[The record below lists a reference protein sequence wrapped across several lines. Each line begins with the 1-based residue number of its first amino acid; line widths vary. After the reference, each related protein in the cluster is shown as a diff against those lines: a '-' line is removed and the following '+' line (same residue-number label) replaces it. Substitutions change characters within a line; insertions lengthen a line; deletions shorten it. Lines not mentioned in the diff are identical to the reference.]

1 MASQTPSEI
10 LDGIAAA
17 RVAFEKNEAGS
28 REALIDYSR
37 ALISSLEIPSEFVQ
51 RTFWAEV
58 ITSRILMISHGLS
71 SEADKKVLIACPI
84 RDYPPRR
91 RCKAFPTPE
100 GSWSTWIEPLGS
112 FREDRN

>member
-1 MASQTPSEI
+1 MVSQTPSEI
-10 LDGIAAA
+10 LDGITAA

-58 ITSRILMISHGLS
+58 RRTLIPRPMSALQSRS
-71 SEADKKVLIACPI
+71 
-84 RDYPPRR
+84 
-91 RCKAFPTPE
+91 
-100 GSWSTWIEPLGS
+100 
-112 FREDRN
+112 